1 MRGSREMSSW
11 IFLLHK
17 VPGRLPDDYP
27 KCCYNCGILWFK
39 GNLKINPLC
48 HLLSET
54 LTCFGLFWNVVR
66 WKQLSLFP
74 RAVQVRLYTF
84 LSLQFHSMR
93 MANIWGMSLLSLLP
107 FRSHADKLP
116 LNFCPLSILHLAQIF
131 LSFLILFLTFPL
143 CLEGHAQ
150 LKVSIF

>member
-1 MRGSREMSSW
+1 MSSW

-17 VPGRLPDDYP
+17 VPGSLPDDYP

-54 LTCFGLFWNVVR
+54 LTCFVLFWNVVR
-66 WKQLSLFP
+66 WKK
-74 RAVQVRLYTF
+74 LYTF
-84 LSLQFHSMR
+84 LSLKFRSMK
-93 MANIWGMSLLSLLP
+93 MANILGMSLLSLLP
-107 FRSHADKLP
+107 FRSHTDKLP
-116 LNFCPLSILHLAQIF
+116 LNFCPFSILHLAQIS